1 VESTKE
7 AKMRLSPNAALMA
20 SACVIVGL
28 IVMAAGRTGEAR
40 ADLVSNTSSLTALTV
55 EAQIEDVLLVI
66 DSRSEHML
74 AYKVVNQNSLELFKS
89 YSLPRMFTDARNRAA
104 GRIK

>member
-1 VESTKE
+1 MTTHT
-7 AKMRLSPNAALMA
+7 ARRLSPNAALLA

-28 IVMAAGRTGEAR
+28 IIMAAGRTGEAR
-40 ADLVSNTSSLTALTV
+40 ADLVSTTSSLTALTV

-66 DSRSEHML
+66 DSRSEHLL
-74 AYKVVNQNSLELFKS
+74 AYKVVNQNNLELFKT

-104 GRIK
+104 GRVK